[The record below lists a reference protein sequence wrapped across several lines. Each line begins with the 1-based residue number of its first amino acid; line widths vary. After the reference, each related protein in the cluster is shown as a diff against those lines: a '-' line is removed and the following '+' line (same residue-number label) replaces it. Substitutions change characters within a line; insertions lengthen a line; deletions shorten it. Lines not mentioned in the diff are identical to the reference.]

1 MVAVFPNNGTRWVK
15 TGAKGEFNLTWSL
28 QPWQAQ
34 AGSPLLVI
42 RELARNLAAT
52 EEQPED
58 TTNLNVKLKPALTV
72 TGQVKNAGDS
82 PLTGAQVG
90 LWLKT
95 GRSSSQLNEQM
106 NPVDAEGRYEIK
118 CLPPDAQYTVYATAK
133 SYGKVQ
139 QQVEP
144 ASETNRLE
152 LAPFVLKL
160 ADRRIAGQVLNDS
173 DKPASGV
180 NVQFNGDGQPE
191 GYMATDCKG
200 RFHFQV
206 CEGKIHLFAHS
217 QSGAGNAQA
226 TVEAGDTNIVMSL
239 HSSPGSLRQ
248 PPRRA
253 SLKGSLLPD
262 LTVLNLA
269 ADTAPAGQPVLLCLF
284 DASQRPCRHVV
295 HLLDQQAAALRQKN
309 VSVLGIQAAV
319 INDETFNEWKST
331 GGVSFPVVRLTE
343 TSGKSK
349 WVSEVSSLPWL
360 ILADASHRVVAEGFS
375 LDELDAQMRQLA
387 K

>member
-1 MVAVFPNNGTRWVK
+1 M
-15 TGAKGEFNLTWSL
+15 
-28 QPWQAQ
+28 
-34 AGSPLLVI
+34 SPV
-42 RELARNLAAT
+42 N
-52 EEQPED
+52 
-58 TTNLNVKLKPALTV
+58 
-72 TGQVKNAGDS
+72 
-82 PLTGAQVG
+82 
-90 LWLKT
+90 
-95 GRSSSQLNEQM
+95 
-106 NPVDAEGRYEIK
+106 AEGRYEIK

-133 SYGKVQ
+133 GYGKSQ

-144 ASETNRLE
+144 ASETNRME
-152 LAPFVLKL
+152 LAPFVLKP
-160 ADRRIAGQVLNDS
+160 ADRLIAGQVLNDN

-180 NVQFNGDGQPE
+180 NVQLNGDGQPD
-191 GYMATDCKG
+191 GNMTTDSKG

-206 CEGKIHLFAHS
+206 CEGQIRLFAYS

-226 TVEAGDTNIVMSL
+226 TVEAGDTNIVMTLS
-239 HSSPGSLRQ
+239 SSPGSVRQ

-253 SLKGSLLPD
+253 SLKGSPLPD
-262 LTVLNLA
+262 LTAVNLA
-269 ADTAPAGQPVLLCLF
+269 ADAAPAGQPVLLCLF

-295 HLLDQQAAALRQKN
+295 HLLDQQVAALRQKN

-319 INDETFNEWKST
+319 ISDDDFNEWKSA
-331 GGVSFPVVRLTE
+331 GGVSFPVGRVTE

-375 LDELDAQMRQLA
+375 LDELDAQIRQLA